1 MLLKKDS
8 DAEVTAV
15 FLMADAVAVAA
26 ARKGQK
32 TVEGYYN
39 LERMLKRV
47 VVGKGGRR
55 APLRKL
61 YGRARHDRQ

>member
-15 FLMADAVAVAA
+15 FLMADAVVA
-26 ARKGQK
+26 ARKDQK